1 VPVIA
6 VTGSAA
12 NIAGIVGGIIVF
24 GDPVSANPVALAAQC
39 LAFALVLWAAWLIPA
54 PVRARRAAAMA

>member
-1 VPVIA
+1 
-6 VTGSAA
+6 
-12 NIAGIVGGIIVF
+12 VGGIIVF

-54 PVRARRAAAMA
+54 PVRARAAVRAAAA